1 MSAARGGNGDG
12 IETGNGGE
20 GAEDEPHLGGVLDFM
35 RLLWALDH
43 GLQARSKRMQARL
56 GVTGPQRLALRL
68 IGRFPGVSAGR
79 LAELLSVHP
88 STLTG
93 ILARLEARR
102 MIRRQPDPVDARRA
116 RFELTASGRT
126 LNDKRS
132 GTVEQAVAKAL
143 GSLPPE
149 QLRASETVLRVLI
162 DTLEE

>member
-12 IETGNGGE
+12 S
-20 GAEDEPHLGGVLDFM
+20 GAANVGAGDEPHLGGVLDFM

-43 GLQARSKRMQARL
+43 GLQARSKRMQARH

-79 LAELLSVHP
+79 LADLLSVHP

-102 MIRRQPDPVDARRA
+102 FIRRQPDPADARRA
-116 RFELTASGRT
+116 RFELTTSGRAI
-126 LNDKRS
+126 NEKRS

-143 GSLPPE
+143 GSLPDE

-162 DTLEE
+162 DSLDER